1 MNTIIQFGEH
11 VEGYE
16 VPVLNEREVRAS
28 AGILFL
34 LLLISLFQIN
44 YEGNFYMVKYVVT
57 LFLTDFAVR
66 VLVNPKFSPTL
77 ILGRW
82 FVRNQAPEY
91 VGAAQKKFAWKI
103 GLLFSSIIFLHLVVF
118 NGYSVVSGLIC
129 LACLIFLFFET
140 AFGICIACKFYNWFH
155 KDKALYCPGNAC
167 DVSATQDIQTISKL
181 QITIFAGFVL
191 YALLVVVMLNDNFS
205 ISPSDLFNS
214 SSASSPQTLT
224 FQSALGS
231 A

>member
-1 MNTIIQFGEH
+1 MNKIIQFGEN
-11 VEGYE
+11 VEGYD

-34 LLLISLFQIN
+34 LLIISIFPIN
-44 YEGNFYMVKYVVT
+44 YEGDFFMVKYVVT
-57 LFLTDFAVR
+57 LFLTDFIIR
-66 VLVNPKFSPTL
+66 VLINPKFSPTL

-118 NGYSVVSGLIC
+118 NGYSIINGLIC

-140 AFGICIACKFYNWFH
+140 AFGICIACKFYNWFY

-167 DVSATQDIQTISKL
+167 EVRAKQDIQTLSKL
-181 QITIFAGFVL
+181 QVTIFVGFIL
-191 YALLVVVMLNDNFS
+191 YALLVVFLLNDNFS
-205 ISPSDLFNS
+205 ASPSDLFNS
-214 SSASSPQTLT
+214 PSSSSP
-224 FQSALGS
+224 
-231 A
+231 

>member
-1 MNTIIQFGEH
+1 MNKIKQFGEN
-11 VEGYE
+11 VEGYD

-34 LLLISLFQIN
+34 LLIISIFPIN
-44 YEGNFYMVKYVVT
+44 YEGDFFMVKYVVT
-57 LFLTDFAVR
+57 LFLTDFIIR
-66 VLVNPKFSPTL
+66 VLINPKFSPTL

-118 NGYSVVSGLIC
+118 NGYSIINGLIC

-140 AFGICIACKFYNWFH
+140 AFGVCIACKFYNWFY
-155 KDKALYCPGNAC
+155 KDKTLYCPGNAC
-167 DVSATQDIQTISKL
+167 EVRANK
-181 QITIFAGFVL
+181 IFRHCQN
-191 YALLVVVMLNDNFS
+191 YKSRYLLVLSCMHYW
-205 ISPSDLFNS
+205 
-214 SSASSPQTLT
+214 
-224 FQSALGS
+224 
-231 A
+231 

>member
-1 MNTIIQFGEH
+1 MNKIIQFGEN
-11 VEGYE
+11 VEGYD

-44 YEGNFYMVKYVVT
+44 YEENFFMVKYVVT
-57 LFLTDFAVR
+57 LFLTDFTIR

-103 GLLFSSIIFLHLVVF
+103 GLLFSSIIFLHLVVL
-118 NGYSVVSGLIC
+118 NGFSIVSGLIC
-129 LACLIFLFFET
+129 MACLIFLYFET

-167 DVSATQDIQTISKL
+167 DVSAHQEIQTVSRL

-191 YALLVVVMLNDNFS
+191 YAMLVVVLLNDNFS
-205 ISPSDLFNS
+205 ASPNDLFSSLSS
-214 SSASSPQTLT
+214 SSAETVT
-224 FQSALGS
+224 F
-231 A
+231 